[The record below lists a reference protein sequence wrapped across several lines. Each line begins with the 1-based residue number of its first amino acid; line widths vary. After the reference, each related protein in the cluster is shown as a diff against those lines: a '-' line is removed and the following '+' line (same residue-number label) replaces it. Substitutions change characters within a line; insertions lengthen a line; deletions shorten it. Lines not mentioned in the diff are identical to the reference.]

1 MSMQEERGTYE
12 GDLEPPPDEEKRGSS
27 AMVRRDGFDGIE
39 VAKRNE
45 LAAAAVQ
52 ARSTAMVQAK
62 YVMAARAPRDAFV
75 VREKILTR
83 CAQLDFAE
91 VARYRRPQGKKKNE
105 ATGKWEENFIEG
117 PSIRFVEEMIRCNKN
132 MGIESAVLYDDD
144 EKQIMRVAV
153 VDYEDVTEAAQ
164 EFTVYKTIERRELKR
179 GQRPLATRTN
189 SYGDTVYILPATDDD
204 VRMKVA
210 RLQSMTIRQL
220 GLRMLPGGVVAE
232 AQRRILQ
239 TIRDQDKGKD
249 PLAVRRATAD
259 KFAAMGISAAAI
271 AEYFGGKPI
280 DKITDE
286 ELLELRIIGATISN
300 GEASWREIMDGSPH
314 VEEGSDTGPDGD
326 ATPKNE
332 AQAKVQKTVK
342 ETLAKRVSERAR
354 AAAPAAPTAP
364 ATPADPNGQ
373 PPAQAP
379 AQAPAD
385 AGKPAQ
391 GAGRKPPPRGA
402 AQAPAPSSLPFE
414 AKPPAEAPPPA
425 SSKPA
430 STPMSDEER
439 LRAIDEGRA

>member
-1 MSMQEERGTYE
+1 MSMQEDRGGGSYE
-12 GDLEPPPDEEKRGSS
+12 GELEPPPDEQQRGSS
-27 AMVRRDGFDGIE
+27 AMVRREGFDGIE

-117 PSIRFVEEMIRCNKN
+117 PSIRFVEEAIRCNKN

-164 EFTVYKTIERRELKR
+164 EFPVMKTIERRELKR
-179 GQRPLATRTN
+179 GQRPLSTRIN

-259 KFAAMGISAAAI
+259 KFAGMGISAAAI

-286 ELLELRIIGATISN
+286 ELLELRIIGATITN

-314 VEEGSDTGPDGD
+314 VEEGSEAGPDG
-326 ATPKNE
+326 AAKPKNE
-332 AQAKVQKTVK
+332 AQAKVQSTVK
-342 ETLAKRVSERAR
+342 ETLAKRIADKKQKAPEHPAG
-354 AAAPAAPTAP
+354 PAAPV
-364 ATPADPNGQ
+364 DPNGA
-373 PPAQAP
+373 PAAQAP
-379 AQAPAD
+379 AQ
-385 AGKPAQ
+385 GGGQ
-391 GAGRKPPPRGA
+391 GRKPPPKA
-402 AQAPAPSSLPFE
+402 AAGQAPAASLPFE
-414 AKPPAEAPPPA
+414 PKPAEPPPA

-430 STPMSDEER
+430 QAEPPMTDEER
-439 LRAIDEGRA
+439 LRAIDQGRV